1 MIHKGQRVRLIC
13 GIWNKNIEEHIMK
26 MNISKIAFISALFLM
41 LPVQFSYGDETAYG
55 SQLMTE
61 QERIEHR
68 NKMQSLKT
76 KVERERYRIEHHKLM
91 QERAK
96 QQGVTL
102 PDKPQQRGK
111 GMGMDNGLAAD
122 KAVAGVA
129 KHIIRFWPIAEI

>member
-1 MIHKGQRVRLIC
+1 MTKLMTHKWALALPIYGTC
-13 GIWNKNIEEHIMK
+13 KADTEEHIMK
-26 MNISKIAFISALFLM
+26 TNITKFALISALFLM
-41 LPVQFSYGDETAYG
+41 LPVQFNYAEQIYG

-76 KVERERYRIEHHKLM
+76 KEERERYRIEHHKLM

-96 QQGVTL
+96 QQGVTI

-111 GMGMDNGLAAD
+111 GMDNGFG
-122 KAVAGVA
+122 KGQGGGRG
-129 KHIIRFWPIAEI
+129 H